1 MLPSQPATSNHTLTG
16 LGRTTVP
23 DTKPGSYQ
31 NGSTSEWNANN
42 IQMNTELPPLLW
54 EIPAWRGVDCCL
66 PLFRMQGGARL
77 WEAEEGRPQTP
88 APDWALRGH
97 RSRQVSAPPDT
108 SACLQATPH
117 GLGCLRPSPVGPGPS
132 SPPLPSSNFPR
143 HPGRPWIPSPPMA
156 VELREQE
163 VTPQAPPHS
172 PTSPTTATPYA
183 EGFGTLRRLVTLTSG
198 RGRSPPPG

>member
-1 MLPSQPATSNHTLTG
+1 
-16 LGRTTVP
+16 
-23 DTKPGSYQ
+23 
-31 NGSTSEWNANN
+31 
-42 IQMNTELPPLLW
+42 MNTELPPLLW

-66 PLFRMQGGARL
+66 PLFRMRGGARL

-143 HPGRPWIPSPPMA
+143 HLGRPWIPSPPMA

-183 EGFGTLRRLVTLTSG
+183 EGFGDTEAAGHTHLRERQESSPRMTRSKG
-198 RGRSPPPG
+198 RGCPRQRTYPEGT